1 MTITDNLRTY
11 LCAVASLFCLIIGI
25 TIGWAIW
32 HPRPQI
38 TIEKPAPAKVLPSGH
53 TAIQRAPEALPS
65 VQAVADAFSLD
76 HRAKVVRELHFDV
89 APISVPAAAP
99 TVAHEGTQKQHP
111 VSMSCQPVHVD
122 LSLVKLPDGSERVVA
137 SAKGGDILNA
147 IDMPVV
153 SLTQSAQPKW
163 AAGALY
169 DVAHRRYGGFLDRD
183 LGPFR
188 VGVEVMESRN
198 YPTDY
203 GYTAAVKVGLR
214 F

>member
-1 MTITDNLRTY
+1 MLNSIKPYLILIAAIAL
-11 LCAVASLFCLIIGI
+11 LCAGIWIGY
-25 TIGWAIW
+25 AIW

-38 TIEKPAPAKVLPSGH
+38 IIEKPAPAKVLPSGH
-53 TAIQRAPEALPS
+53 TAIQRAPEAVPS
-65 VQAVADAFSLD
+65 PPAQADAKALG
-76 HRAKVVRELHFDV
+76 RGATVLREVHFDV
-89 APISVPAAAP
+89 KPRPIPPPPEA
-99 TVAHEGTQKQHP
+99 TQKQHP
-111 VSMSCQPVHVD
+111 VSLSCQPVHVD
-122 LSLVKLPDGSERVVA
+122 LSLVKLKDGSERVVA
-137 SAKGGDILNA
+137 SAKGGEILNA
-147 IDMPVV
+147 VDMPVV
-153 SLTQSAQPKW
+153 SLTQTAQPKW

-188 VGVEVMESRN
+188 IGVEVMESHN